1 VAVAAAKIMP
11 MLYDVALFLVVGPL
25 AGGLIAAAAAA
36 FWLLRGRDLDAEPA
50 VSTRRA
56 RRR

>member
-1 VAVAAAKIMP
+1 VAVAAAKIML

-36 FWLLRGRDLDAEPA
+36 FSLLRGHDLDAEPVRTHRA
-50 VSTRRA
+50 GRR
-56 RRR
+56 